1 MGQRETMDRRGYAVK
16 IDTLYEFLLLAST
29 LNFTETAKNFFVSQS
44 VLSNHIVG
52 LERELG
58 VRLFDRNRHSVRL
71 TEVGALFVDDAKK
84 IIADYENAV
93 SRIAHYRDG
102 ITSRVA
108 IGFLLGSFGSFLPE
122 ACRRYSALHP
132 DVEFEF
138 RELEIG
144 GVQNRLSGDAIDIG
158 FTLFSGD
165 GNSNRCEYRCL
176 YRDRYKLAVPRS
188 HRLASRASVT
198 IDDLKGEVVLAP
210 QFDSF
215 RSTLTQT
222 SVMLRNAGIDVRN
235 DDRIVD
241 AAALM
246 ATVVSSNRVAMA
258 LDHLAVYGAGNVVFV
273 PIEGA
278 GFDLCA
284 GPMWK
289 KTQESGTVAAFVD
302 FLEHATEGFSRE
314 DFLSREGVE
323 ALPFKTE

>member
-1 MGQRETMDRRGYAVK
+1 MGRKGYAMK

-44 VLSNHIVG
+44 VLSSHIMG

-58 VRLFDRNRHSVRL
+58 VRLFDRDRHSVKL
-71 TEVGALFVDDAKK
+71 TEVGELFVADAKR
-84 IIADYENAV
+84 IVADYENAV
-93 SRIAHYRDG
+93 SRVAHYRDG
-102 ITSRVA
+102 ITSSVS

-122 ACRRYSALHP
+122 VCRRYSEAHA

-144 GVQNRLSGDAIDIG
+144 GVQSALSNDSIDVG
-158 FTLFSGD
+158 FTLFSED
-165 GNSNRCEYRCL
+165 GNSNRYEYRCL
-176 YRDRYKLAVPRS
+176 YRDRYRLAVPCS
-188 HRLASRASVT
+188 HRLARRSSVT
-198 IDDLKGEVVLAP
+198 IEDLKDEVVLAP

-222 SVMLRNAGIDVRN
+222 SVRLRNAGIDVRN

-246 ATVVSSNRVAMA
+246 ATIVSSGRVAMA
-258 LDHLAVYGAGNVVFV
+258 LDHLAVYGGGNVVFV
-273 PIEGA
+273 PIEGS

-289 KTQESGTVAAFVD
+289 KSCGNDEVASFVG
-302 FLEHATEGFSRE
+302 FLEEQTRGFSRE
-314 DFLSREGVE
+314 DFLSREG
-323 ALPFKTE
+323 ARHLPFKTVLK

>member
-165 GNSNRCEYRCL
+165 GNSNRYEYRCL

-188 HRLASRASVT
+188 FWRRSLTASAARLRRRALCCAMRGSTFATTIASSMR
-198 IDDLKGEVVLAP
+198 
-210 QFDSF
+210 
-215 RSTLTQT
+215 R
-222 SVMLRNAGIDVRN
+222 R
-235 DDRIVD
+235 
-241 AAALM
+241 
-246 ATVVSSNRVAMA
+246 
-258 LDHLAVYGAGNVVFV
+258 
-273 PIEGA
+273 
-278 GFDLCA
+278 
-284 GPMWK
+284 
-289 KTQESGTVAAFVD
+289 
-302 FLEHATEGFSRE
+302 
-314 DFLSREGVE
+314 
-323 ALPFKTE
+323 